1 MRRFIISFLLIIFL
15 IISFTV
21 TVNAQKIILDIVSKN
36 EAGLEFIDKKDNM
49 IPVELNSFTIY
60 ALTDKYNNIVAIT
73 TNNTITLE
81 KLNLGYSLAVLYSN
95 EKNVR
100 TVIEISKKQESKNI
114 SSDKGKW
121 RVSKETNPLDGSIT
135 LFFQLTSSEGKSV
148 YGNPITLIIRYKR
161 KKDELYIG
169 WDDYL
174 GSEAFV
180 TYRIGKEDAIRTRW
194 GLSTDKK
201 GTFFRGDVIKLI
213 RKLFEVNRFVAQV
226 TPYNENPITAVFDVR
241 GLRNAV
247 EQFNDTLQW
256 VED

>member
-1 MRRFIISFLLIIFL
+1 MRRFIIFLLLIFL

-21 TVNAQKIILDIVSKN
+21 TANAQKIILDIVSKN
-36 EAGLEFIDKKDNM
+36 EAGLEFIDKNDNM
-49 IPVELNSFTIY
+49 LPIELDSFTIY
-60 ALTDKYNNIVAIT
+60 ALTDKYNDIVAIT

-81 KLNLGYSLAVLYSN
+81 KLNLGYSLSVLYSN

-135 LFFQLTSSEGKSV
+135 LIFQLTSDEGESV
-148 YGNPITLIIRYKR
+148 YGNPIFLTIRYKS

-169 WDDYL
+169 WNDYL
-174 GSEAFV
+174 GSEADV
-180 TYRIGKEDAIRTRW
+180 TYRTGEEDAIRTRW
-194 GLSTDKK
+194 GLSTNSKA
-201 GTFFRGDVIKLI
+201 TFFHGDVIKLI

-226 TPYNENPITAVFDVR
+226 TPYNENPITAIFDVR
-241 GLRNAV
+241 GLKNAV
-247 EQFNDTLQW
+247 EQFNDILHW
-256 VED
+256 IK

>member
-1 MRRFIISFLLIIFL
+1 MRRFIIFFLLIFL

-21 TVNAQKIILDIVSKN
+21 TANAQKIILDIVSKN
-36 EAGLEFIDKKDNM
+36 EADLEFIDKNDTI
-49 IPVELNSFTIY
+49 IPIELNSFTIY

-81 KLNLGYSLAVLYSN
+81 KLNLGYSLSVLYSN

-135 LFFQLTSSEGKSV
+135 LFFQLTSDEGKSV
-148 YGNPITLIIRYKR
+148 YGKPIFLTIRYKS

-174 GSEAFV
+174 GSEADV
-180 TYRIGKEDAIRTRW
+180 IYRIGKEDAIRTRW
-194 GLSTDKK
+194 SLSTDKK
-201 GTFFRGDVIKLI
+201 GTFFHGDVIKLI
-213 RKLFEVNRFVAQV
+213 RKLFEANRFVAQV
-226 TPYNENPITAVFDVR
+226 TPYNESPITAIFDIR
-241 GLRNAV
+241 GLKNAV
-247 EQFNDTLQW
+247 EPFNNILHW
-256 VED
+256 IE